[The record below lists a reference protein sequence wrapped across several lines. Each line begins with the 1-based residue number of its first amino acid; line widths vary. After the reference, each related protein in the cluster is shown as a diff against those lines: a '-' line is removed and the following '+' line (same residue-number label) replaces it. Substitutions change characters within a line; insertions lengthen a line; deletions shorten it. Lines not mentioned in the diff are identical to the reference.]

1 MIARDAT
8 EGTPRVPGEGVLTTT
23 RSMPSQTPSLPRPPR
38 DENHLVVATYNIH
51 RAIGADGRA
60 DPGRVAAVLREIDA
74 DVVALQEVGASE
86 ATGTDALVDRLAE
99 ATGAVATRGFTLSDA
114 GGDYGNVLLTRREPG
129 RVECLD
135 LTVEGNEPRGAI
147 VATIEQAGRAL
158 RIVATHLGLRA
169 RERRV
174 QAELLARWLAA
185 QEPEHATV
193 LLGDVN
199 EWRPRAAT
207 LRILER
213 QLGRAPGPATFP
225 TRRPLFAL
233 DRVFAW
239 PRPSL
244 ESVQV
249 HRSALARRAS
259 DHLPVVAHVNLE
271 SPREIPPTR

>member
-1 MIARDAT
+1 
-8 EGTPRVPGEGVLTTT
+8 
-23 RSMPSQTPSLPRPPR
+23 MPSQTPPFPRPPR
-38 DENHLVVATYNIH
+38 DEHHLVVATYNIH
-51 RAIGADGRA
+51 RAIGADGLA

-86 ATGTDALVDRLAE
+86 AAGTDALVERLAD
-99 ATGAVATRGFTLSDA
+99 AAGAFATRGYTLSDA
-114 GGDYGNVLLTRREPG
+114 RGDYGNVLLTRRAPDRIE
-129 RVECLD
+129 RLD

-158 RIVATHLGLRA
+158 RIVATHLGLRS

-174 QAELLARWLAA
+174 QAEQLARWLAA

-213 QLGRAPGPATFP
+213 QLGRAPRPATFP

-233 DRVFAW
+233 DRVFAR
-239 PRPSL
+239 PGPSL
-244 ESVQV
+244 DSVHV
-249 HRSALARRAS
+249 HRSPLARRAS
-259 DHLPVVAHVNLE
+259 DHLPVVARINLE
-271 SPREIPPTR
+271 PPRATLSTR